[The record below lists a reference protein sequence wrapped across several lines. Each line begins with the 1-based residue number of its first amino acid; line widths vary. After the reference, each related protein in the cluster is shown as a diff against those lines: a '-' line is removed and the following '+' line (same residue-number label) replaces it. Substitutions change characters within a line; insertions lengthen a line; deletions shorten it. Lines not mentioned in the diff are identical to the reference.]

1 MPLTDGPFPTAAR
14 LALFYAAFFVV
25 IGILLPFW
33 PVWLEARRLNA
44 EEIGVLL
51 AFSVGAKVVSNPI
64 VAHLADRRGERRRL
78 MAVLAIAAF
87 VSFVLFSFAD
97 GFWPL
102 LAVSLL
108 FYIVWPPIMP
118 LGESLTML
126 AARDRGIDYGRVR
139 LWGSLAFI
147 AASVGGGWALVGQ
160 PAGMIYWMALGAVA
174 VAVVSC
180 AQVPDLRSER
190 SSGVRLPMIQVL
202 RDRRFP
208 LFIVAAALVQ
218 GSHAVY
224 YAFGTLHWQGAGYSE
239 DVIGGLWAE
248 GVIAEVVLLAL
259 GAGLIRRVG
268 AERLLMLGGI
278 AAAVRWTATGLTDA
292 LPVLVAVQVL
302 HAFTFGAAHL
312 AAVHFIART
321 VAPALS
327 ATAQS
332 LYAALVMG
340 LGMGIMLYAAGHLYA
355 ELAGYAYLTMGAVG
369 ALGAVAAWRL
379 ARMPTAGAAPDS

>member
-1 MPLTDGPFPTAAR
+1 MPLTDGPFQTAAR
-14 LALFYAAFFVV
+14 LALYYAAFFVV
-25 IGILLPFW
+25 VGILLPFW
-33 PVWLEARRLNA
+33 PVWLEARGLSA
-44 EEIGVLL
+44 EEIGILL
-51 AFSVGAKVVSNPI
+51 AISVGAKVVSNPV
-64 VAHLADRRGERRRL
+64 VAHLADRSGERRRP
-78 MAVLAIAAF
+78 MAVLAVAAF
-87 VSFVLFSFAD
+87 SAFVLFSFAD

-108 FYIVWPPIMP
+108 FYLAWPPIMP

-147 AASVGGGWALVGQ
+147 GAAVGGGWALVGQ
-160 PAGMIYWMALGAVA
+160 PAGMIYWMALAAIGVA
-174 VAVVSC
+174 VAAC
-180 AQVPDLRSER
+180 AQVPDLRSDR
-190 SSGVRLPMIQVL
+190 SAGGRLPMVQVL
-202 RDRRFP
+202 RDGRFR
-208 LFIVAAALVQ
+208 LFLVAAALVQ
-218 GSHAVY
+218 GSHGVY
-224 YAFGTLHWQGAGYSE
+224 YAFGTLHWQSAGYGE

-259 GAGLIRRVG
+259 GARLIRRIG
-268 AERLLMLGGI
+268 AERLLILGGV

-292 LPVLVAVQVL
+292 LPVLIGVQML

-312 AAVHFIART
+312 AAVHFITRA

-340 LGMGIMLYAAGHLYA
+340 LGMGIMLFAAGRLYA
-355 ELAGYAYLTMGAVG
+355 EFAGHAYLAMGVLG
-369 ALGAVAAWRL
+369 VLGAFAAWRL
-379 ARMPTAGAAPDS
+379 SRLTAPARAP